1 MAEEPT
7 TSTSSV
13 SKGCFVIRPKKA
25 SYSRKRKSEVK
36 YEGFPRVPGESGA
49 HCRARYKIY
58 QETWS
63 KVEEQVNSLHTNLND
78 KVFGNLLEF
87 VSKSASSKKVP
98 YIPLNEGYNP
108 LQGNFP

>member
-1 MAEEPT
+1 MAEEAT

-13 SKGCFVIRPKKA
+13 SKGCFVIRPQKA
-25 SYSRKRKSEVK
+25 SNSRKRKSEVK

-49 HCRARYKIY
+49 HCSARFKIY

-87 VSKSASSKKVP
+87 VSKSASTKKVP
-98 YIPLNEGYNP
+98 YRTIKRGAQS